1 MTTTLPRHAAPETSS
16 RPAVLTMLFYGGL
29 GLLMLAILTQTLTW
43 VLPDGVARRVGFN
56 SEGYT
61 VALLLA
67 AYIQV
72 LLPRLRGAARW
83 PLALLVSAIC
93 FAGALGLY
101 TSDLPS
107 RFKTL
112 NEALFA
118 LAVVLPYVTLRR
130 PLGRWPGLV
139 SAALLAAVVIG
150 VVTNPADSPAV
161 LLAETFAVLV
171 LAPLSFD
178 VVDRG
183 ILDPAALTSRIVRF
197 AWYAVLVVV
206 PLVVVALG
214 TDARTGGGWHTLLEY
229 LGRTHEGVIGL
240 LLVQLYLAVGL
251 GRTGR
256 SAG

>member
-1 MTTTLPRHAAPETSS
+1 MTTTLPRHAAPTTSA
-16 RPAVLTMLFYGGL
+16 RPAVLATLFYGGL
-29 GLLMLAILTQTLTW
+29 ALLMLAILTQTLTW
-43 VLPDGVARRVGFN
+43 VLPDDVARRVGFN

-61 VALLLA
+61 LALLLA
-67 AYIQV
+67 AYIQLV
-72 LLPRLRGAARW
+72 LPRLRDATRW
-83 PLALLVSAIC
+83 PVAMLVAGIC
-93 FAGALGLY
+93 FAAALGLY
-101 TSDLPS
+101 GSDLPS

-118 LAVVLPYVTLRR
+118 LALVLPYVTLRR
-130 PLGRWPGLV
+130 PLGRWPGVV
-139 SAALLAAVVIG
+139 SAALLAAVVLG
-150 VVTNPADSPAV
+150 VVTNPAESPAV

-171 LAPLSFD
+171 LAPLAFD

-183 ILDPAALTSRIVRF
+183 ILDPAAVTSRALRLT
-197 AWYAVLVVV
+197 WYAVLVAV

-214 TDARTGGGWHTLLEY
+214 TDVRTGGGWHAVLEY

-256 SAG
+256 RAG